1 MRSKRHARRPAWQ
14 RTCVCLAVL
23 LLVSRGAYGQLEFE
37 APPINYNSAPLN
49 DRVARLQER
58 VTRGDVTLTFD
69 EKHGYLRSVLEQ
81 LDVRVS
87 SQMLVFSKTSF
98 QLRRIKP
105 NRPRAVYFNDDV
117 YVGWVQNG
125 DVVELSAA
133 DPKQGAIFYTLRQE
147 ETDSPRFVRDRGQ
160 CITCHASSRTAGVP
174 GHLVRSV
181 YAGRTGRP
189 FYGSG
194 TFTTDH
200 RSPFKQRWGGW
211 YVSGTHGSHR
221 HMGNVTVT
229 DAKQPEQLD
238 TERGANL
245 ADLIQLFDVSPY
257 LSSESDIVAL
267 MVLEHQTQ
275 MQNLI
280 TRAGFETR
288 AAMHYDEV
296 MNRAMDRPL
305 DQRSDSTSRRIAA
318 VTNKLVDYMLF
329 VDEFQLQDP
338 VRGTSRFAEEFTA
351 RGPFD
356 NSGRTLR
363 ELELTRRLMKF
374 PCSYLIYSEPFD
386 HLPAPAK
393 ECVYRRLFDALTQS
407 EPEPRFVHLTD
418 ADRKAI
424 LEILRETKTDLPD
437 YWRAQE

>member
-1 MRSKRHARRPAWQ
+1 MKSKGHMLQLALRQ
-14 RTCVCLAVL
+14 TCLCVALVL
-23 LLVSRGAYGQLEFE
+23 LASRGAYGQLEFE
-37 APPINYNSAPLN
+37 APPINYNSAPLT
-49 DRVARLQER
+49 DRVSRLQEQ
-58 VTRGDVTLTFD
+58 VARGDVKLKFD
-69 EKHGYLRSVLEQ
+69 EKNGYLRSVLEH
-81 LDVRVS
+81 LDVPIS

-98 QLRRIKP
+98 QLRRIMP
-105 NRPRAVYFNDDV
+105 NRPRAVYFNDNV
-117 YVGWVQNG
+117 YVGWVQHG
-125 DVVELSAA
+125 DVVELSSA
-133 DPKQGAIFYTLRQE
+133 DPQLGAIFYTLRQK

-160 CITCHASSRTAGVP
+160 CLTCHASSRTAGVP

-181 YAGRTGRP
+181 YAGRSGQP
-189 FYGSG
+189 YFGSG

-245 ADLIQLFDVSPY
+245 ADLVQLFDVSPY
-257 LSSESDIVAL
+257 LSAESDIVAL

-288 AAMHYDEV
+288 AALHYDKV

-305 DQRSDSTSRRIAA
+305 DHRSDSTIRRITA

-329 VDEFQLQDP
+329 VDEFRLQDS

-356 NSGRTLR
+356 AGGRSLR
-363 ELELTRRLMKF
+363 ELDLKHRLMKY

-393 ECVYRRLFDALTQS
+393 ECVYRRLFDVLSGS
-407 EPEPRFVHLTD
+407 EQEGRFSHLTG

-424 LEILRETKTDLPD
+424 LEILLETKSDLPE
-437 YWRAQE
+437 YWQIEE